1 MVRTMRKSILRLT
14 MVIGALL
21 LQALPCSAGQLDDY
35 YLQRFATTAGSTLEK
50 AVLLTGSEATGVVHC
65 GTPLKHSLQ
74 RDWSLLES
82 ATQKSLAKQ
91 LAAPV
96 LSGSELTTLTSSG
109 RFRIHYTM
117 SGGDAIPSIAWV
129 QTVAQ
134 TLENVASSYSSLGWR
149 LAPTVSNA
157 PYDVYL
163 RDLASLNYYG
173 QTTSTQS
180 LPSSGY
186 DHAYASFI
194 EVDNDFLDSIY
205 QNSLGSSLT
214 AGQKALYCLQLAFS
228 HEYHHAIQYGYNVF
242 FDIWFAEAT
251 SSWYEDE
258 LYDDVNQVYNY
269 LPYWFSGYTT
279 RALDTDTDVSTG
291 GGYGRWLFNR
301 YLAEQHGASV
311 VLSAWEKLATLNSP
325 GSNADIPMVPVL
337 ESTISGTF
345 SSSLG
350 TDFAGFVR
358 RLYLRNWSSH
368 TGDLSLIPSVT
379 PLASYSSYPVNATSL
394 TLPHYS
400 FAFYRF
406 VPTATVANLRIS
418 INRTSGIQT
427 SLFSRSGGT
436 VTEITAASD
445 GSYTVNGFGSMN
457 PAADEA
463 VLLVANST
471 NVDSHQAS
479 FTTSGQPATVTEPP
493 NTPASTLPTTESD
506 SSGGGGGG
514 GGCFIATAA
523 YGSYLHPHVRL
534 LREFRDAYLLT
545 SAPGRAFVG
554 LYYRLSPPLA
564 DLIAGHEVLR
574 VLTRLLLTPLVCAVA
589 WPLASGV
596 TLLLALS
603 AGVLVRQRRT
613 PPLQGTGS

>member
-1 MVRTMRKSILRLT
+1 MKTRILRLT
-14 MVIGALL
+14 MAVGVVLAY
-21 LQALPCSAGQLDDY
+21 ALPCRAGQLDDY
-35 YLQRFATTAGSTLEK
+35 YLERFATTVGSALEK
-50 AVLLTGSEATGVVHC
+50 ALLLSGSEGAGVVNC
-65 GTPLKHSLQ
+65 GTPLKHGLQ

-82 ATQKSLAKQ
+82 ATQKSLAKE

-109 RFRIHYTM
+109 RFRIHYTT

-134 TLENVASSYSSLGWR
+134 TLENVATSYSSLGWR

-163 RDLASLNYYG
+163 RDLASQTDPIYG
-173 QTTSTQS
+173 QTTSTQAV
-180 LPSSGY
+180 PSSGY

-194 EVDNDFLDSIY
+194 EVDNNFTDSVFVNANGGPY
-205 QNSLGSSLT
+205 TPLQS
-214 AGQKALYCLQLAFS
+214 LQLAFA
-228 HEYHHAIQYGYNVF
+228 HEYHHAIQYGYNFF
-242 FDIWFAEAT
+242 FDIWYAEAT

-258 LYDDVNQVYNY
+258 LYDDVNQLYAY

-279 RALDTDTDVSTG
+279 LALDTATNVTTG
-291 GGYGRWLFNR
+291 GGYSRWLFNR
-301 YLAEQHGASV
+301 YLAEQHGAGMI
-311 VLSAWEKLATLNSP
+311 LSAWEKLATLNSP
-325 GSNADIPMVPVL
+325 GSTTDIPMVPVL
-337 ESTISGTF
+337 ESTLSGTF

-350 TDFAGFVR
+350 TDFTGFVR
-358 RLYLRNWSSH
+358 RLYRRDWNSH
-368 TGDLSLIPSVT
+368 TGDLGLIPAVT
-379 PLASYSSYPVNATSL
+379 PVASYGSYPVSATSL
-394 TLPHYS
+394 ILPHYS

-406 VPTATVANLRIS
+406 NPNATVTNLRIS

-427 SLFSRSGGT
+427 SLFSSSGGT

-457 PAADEA
+457 PAADEV

-479 FTTSGQPATVTEPP
+479 FCTSGQPATVTEPP
-493 NTPASTLPTTESD
+493 NTPASTLPSTESD

-534 LREFRDAYLLT
+534 LREFRDTYLLT
-545 SAPGRAFVG
+545 NAPGRVVVG

-564 DLIAGHEVLR
+564 DLIARHETLR
-574 VLTRLLLTPLVCAVA
+574 LLTRLLLTPLVCAVA
-589 WPLASGV
+589 WPLASGA
-596 TLLLALS
+596 TLLLCLTAT
-603 AGVLVRQRRT
+603 ALVRQRRR
-613 PPLQGTGS
+613 LAIQGAGR